1 MRALT
6 PALPTASSAGA
17 VTPITMR
24 AATAPG
30 LPYRHT
36 IISTNGTDRSDRW
49 VTSGSGALSAHLL
62 VDQRGRVTDADVD
75 HVRRAGYSDGE
86 INEIVANVALSIFTN
101 FFNHGAETEID
112 FPTAPNP

>member
-1 MRALT
+1 MWLLHRRPLC
-6 PALPTASSAGA
+6 
-17 VTPITMR
+17 
-24 AATAPG
+24 
-30 LPYRHT
+30 YRPEGRPECGR
-36 IISTNGTDRSDRW
+36 IG
-49 VTSGSGALSAHLL
+49 SGSAWLGADHKGTEALSFARKL

-101 FFNHGAETEID
+101 YFNHGAETEID